1 MQPEALL
8 QLLSWVTGDLA
19 AGTPHYCTKLA
30 AIVDAKKKI
39 LALDQS
45 IPAVIQCM
53 ACLEK
58 LHEFMVMSYA
68 AYNVLSPDNSE
79 LHRRQNLV
87 YLPFVDWLN
96 TLTLCRSD
104 TDVLELLTEDLLD
117 WDQELRGVK
126 DGYVSYALYME
137 QRMPMSTF
145 WGWSAR
151 KEMSRA

>member
-19 AGTPHYCTKLA
+19 ANTPHYCTKLA
-30 AIVDAKKKI
+30 AILDAKKKI
-39 LALDQS
+39 VALNQS
-45 IPAVIQCM
+45 IPAVRQSM
-53 ACLEK
+53 ACFEK

-79 LHRRQNLV
+79 LRRRQNLV

-96 TLTLCRSD
+96 TLTLCRND
-104 TDVLELLTEDLLD
+104 ADVLDLLAEDLMD
-117 WDQELRGVK
+117 WDKELQDVK

-137 QRMPMSTF
+137 QRMPTSTF

-151 KEMSRA
+151 KEMSGV